1 MAKISSSSISPDS
14 TDSGT
19 QFTGSGIP
27 IRETHF
33 GGVPLDINDRSVSNP
48 NPLLTTGFR
57 FLLTRTPNITYFCQS
72 ANLPDITLGE
82 MEQPTTF
89 IPIKHPG
96 NSFTYG
102 DLDISFIVDE
112 NMENWREIHNWM
124 TSLKNVEDYTEF
136 ESNVSNHTSDARL
149 MILNSAMQPNLE
161 VEFKYIFPKS
171 LSGVNFTSSTDDT
184 EPVIC
189 NATFAFTSYD
199 IQKI

>member
-1 MAKISSSSISPDS
+1 MPPKSKLTHQDNKES
-14 TDSGT
+14 TQSDYIGN
-19 QFTGSGIP
+19 P
-27 IRETHF
+27 MEETHF
-33 GGVPLDINDRSVSNP
+33 LGVPLDINNKTVSNP

-57 FLLTRTPNITYFCQS
+57 FLLSRTPNITYFCQS
-72 ANLPDITLGE
+72 ANVPDISLGE

-96 NSFTYG
+96 NSFTYS
-102 DLDISFIVDE
+102 DLEISFIVDE

-136 ESNVSNHTSDARL
+136 ESNTAMHTSDARL

-161 VEFKYIFPKS
+161 IEFKYIFPKS

-199 IQKI
+199 IRKF

>member
-1 MAKISSSSISPDS
+1 MSHLRTSNWT
-14 TDSGT
+14 TDYKSDYIGN
-19 QFTGSGIP
+19 P
-27 IRETHF
+27 VRETHF

-72 ANLPDITLGE
+72 VNIPDVTLGE
-82 MEQPTTF
+82 MEQPTIF

-102 DLDISFIVDE
+102 DLEISFIVDE

-124 TSLKNVEDYTEF
+124 RSLKNVEDFTEF
-136 ESNVSNHTSDARL
+136 ETDSRTHFSDARL

-161 VEFKYIFPKS
+161 IEFKDIFPKS
-171 LSGVNFTSSTDDT
+171 LAGINFTSSVDDT
-184 EPVIC
+184 EAVIGS
-189 NATFAFTSYD
+189 ATFAFTSYD
-199 IQKI
+199 IKKL